1 MPYKGVFYLVE
12 IDLKL
17 HFFDQSKMY
26 LCLNIEVCFLKD
38 TLQQCKTIENRFG
51 CSEKH
56 KHTE

>member
-1 MPYKGVFYLVE
+1 MFHLVE
-12 IDLKL
+12 IDFENYISLTKV
-17 HFFDQSKMY
+17 KMY
-26 LCLNIEVCFLKD
+26 LCLNIKVCFLKD